1 MVNKYRGMKMKYGV
15 WIVMGVL
22 TSWIFTA
29 CSSGSTD
36 AAANQDTV
44 EKVPPHLQIEAVPA
58 SPKFPDAKIAIAT
71 VQASLDA
78 DDSVKVEFNFSVK
91 GYELSVQTDDA
102 ADKGCNNA
110 TKGQHIHFIMDNKPY
125 TALYEPKHS
134 VRVAKNSDHY
144 VLVFLSRSY
153 HESIKEKK
161 AAQLYHFKI
170 DKKGNLSQLEP
181 SKKPMLFYS
190 RPKGEYVGADM
201 EKVLLDFYVV
211 NASIHPDSMK
221 VKVNI
226 VNQGKK
232 VKRDTSFTATT
243 WEPLFV
249 KNLRPGKAT
258 ITISLMDRK
267 DKKLSGLHTSVSREI
282 TLKKATDTK

>member
-1 MVNKYRGMKMKYGV
+1 MKMKYGV
-15 WIVMGVL
+15 LIVWSVF
-22 TSWIFTA
+22 TSWVFTA
-29 CSSGSTD
+29 CKSTATD
-36 AAANQDTV
+36 TVASQDTL
-44 EKVPPHLQIEAVPA
+44 EKAPPHLQIEAVPA

-78 DDSVKVEFNFSVK
+78 DDSVKVDFNFSVK
-91 GYELSVQTDDA
+91 DYQLSIQTEDA
-102 ADKGCNNA
+102 EDKGCNNA

-170 DKKGNLSQLEP
+170 DKKGSLSQLEP

-201 EKVLLDFYVV
+201 ENVLLDYYVV
-211 NASIHPDSMK
+211 NATIHPDSMK

-232 VKRDTSFTATT
+232 VKRDTTFIATT

-258 ITISLMDRK
+258 ITISLLDRK
-267 DKKLSGLHTSVSREI
+267 DKKLNGLHTSVSREI
-282 TLKKATDTK
+282 TLKKPTDTK

>member
-1 MVNKYRGMKMKYGV
+1 
-15 WIVMGVL
+15 
-22 TSWIFTA
+22 
-29 CSSGSTD
+29 
-36 AAANQDTV
+36 
-44 EKVPPHLQIEAVPA
+44 
-58 SPKFPDAKIAIAT
+58 
-71 VQASLDA
+71 
-78 DDSVKVEFNFSVK
+78 
-91 GYELSVQTDDA
+91 
-102 ADKGCNNA
+102 
-110 TKGQHIHFIMDNKPY
+110 MDNKPY

-201 EKVLLDFYVV
+201 ENVLLDYYVV
-211 NASIHPDSMK
+211 NATIHPDSMK

-232 VKRDTSFTATT
+232 VKRDTSFTATS

-258 ITISLMDRK
+258 ITISLLDRK
-267 DKKLSGLHTSVSREI
+267 DKKLNGLHTSVSREI

>member
-1 MVNKYRGMKMKYGV
+1 MKYGV
-15 WIVMGVL
+15 LIVWSVF
-22 TSWIFTA
+22 TSWVFTA
-29 CSSGSTD
+29 CKSTATD
-36 AAANQDTV
+36 TVASQDTL
-44 EKVPPHLQIEAVPA
+44 EKVPPHLQLEAVPV

-78 DDSVKVEFNFSVK
+78 DDSVKVDFNFSVK
-91 GYELSVQTDDA
+91 DYQLSIQTEDA
-102 ADKGCNNA
+102 EDKGCNNA

-201 EKVLLDFYVV
+201 ENVLLDYYVV
-211 NASIHPDSMK
+211 NATIHPDSMK

-232 VKRDTSFTATT
+232 VKRDTSFTATS

-258 ITISLMDRK
+258 ITISLLDRK
-267 DKKLSGLHTSVSREI
+267 DKKLNGIHTSVIREI

>member
-1 MVNKYRGMKMKYGV
+1 MKMKYGV
-15 WIVMGVL
+15 LIVWSVF
-22 TSWIFTA
+22 TSWVFTA
-29 CSSGSTD
+29 CKSTATD
-36 AAANQDTV
+36 TVASQDTL
-44 EKVPPHLQIEAVPA
+44 EKVPPHLQLEAVPV

-78 DDSVKVEFNFSVK
+78 DDSVKVDFNFSVK
-91 GYELSVQTDDA
+91 DYQLSIQTEDA
-102 ADKGCNNA
+102 EDKGCNNA

-190 RPKGEYVGADM
+190 RPKGEYVGKDM
-201 EKVLLDFYVV
+201 ENVLLDYYVV
-211 NASIHPDSMK
+211 NATIHPDSMK

-232 VKRDTSFTATT
+232 VKRDTSFTATS

-258 ITISLMDRK
+258 ITISLLDRK
-267 DKKLSGLHTSVSREI
+267 DKKLNGIHTSVSREI

>member
-1 MVNKYRGMKMKYGV
+1 MKMKYGV
-15 WIVMGVL
+15 LIVWSVF
-22 TSWIFTA
+22 TSWVFMA
-29 CSSGSTD
+29 CKSTSTD
-36 AAANQDTV
+36 TVAGQDTL
-44 EKVPPHLQIEAVPA
+44 EKVPPHLQIEVVPT

-78 DDSVKVEFNFSVK
+78 DDSVKVDFNFSVK
-91 GYELSVQTDDA
+91 DYQLSIQTEDA
-102 ADKGCNNA
+102 EDKGCNNA

-201 EKVLLDFYVV
+201 ENVLLDYYVV
-211 NASIHPDSMK
+211 NATIHPDSMK
-221 VKVNI
+221 VKVCI
-226 VNQGKK
+226 INQGKK
-232 VKRDTSFTATT
+232 VKRDTTFTATT

-249 KNLRPGKAT
+249 KNLRSGKAT
-258 ITISLMDRK
+258 ITLSLLDHK
-267 DKKLSGLHTSVSREI
+267 DKKLNGLHTSVSREI
-282 TLKKATDTK
+282 TLKKATDSK

>member
-1 MVNKYRGMKMKYGV
+1 MKMKYGF
-15 WIVMGVL
+15 IIASGVL
-22 TSWIFTA
+22 LSWMFTA
-29 CSSGSTD
+29 CKSTATD
-36 AAANQDTV
+36 TVASQDTI
-44 EKVPPHLQIEAVPA
+44 EKVPPHLMIATVPP

-78 DDSVKVEFNFSVK
+78 DDSVKVDFNFSVK
-91 GYELSVQTDDA
+91 DYQLSIQTDDA

-134 VRVAKNSDHY
+134 VRVAKNSEHY

-201 EKVLLDFYVV
+201 ENVLLDYYVV
-211 NASIHPDSMK
+211 NAAIHPDSMK
-221 VKVNI
+221 VKVSI

-232 VKRDTSFTATT
+232 VKRDTSFTITS

-258 ITISLMDRK
+258 ITISLLDHK

-282 TLKKATDTK
+282 TLKKTSDLK